1 MSLAPSL
8 QWESLNLSEP
18 VLKTIKEHFKFKCMT
33 PIQVESIKNYLEKKK
48 DVAAEAVT
56 GSGKTLA
63 FLVPMLELILKR
75 SDPLKKHEVG
85 GLIISPTR
93 ELATQTS
100 HVLAEF
106 LKNIEG
112 VTQMLTLGGNPIET
126 DVKAFNKNGA
136 NILVATP
143 GRLEDLL
150 TRKIPNFHLHKSLK
164 SLEMLVLDEA
174 DKLLELGFEKPINTV
189 LQYLPT
195 QRRTGLFSATQTK
208 QVAMLVKAGLR
219 NPIMVI
225 VKEKHCLNPKS
236 NQIESIST
244 PSALKNFYTICDADK
259 KLAFLVTFLKKNGL
273 NSKYML
279 FLSTCACVEYFSII
293 LRSLIPEI
301 NLFSL
306 HGKMNNKRYRIFEL
320 FWKAERGIL
329 ICTDVMAR
337 GVDIPEVNWVIQYDP
352 PNNAS
357 SFVHRAGRTARVG
370 KSGSSLVMLMPNEDA
385 YIHFI
390 YSNQK
395 VILELMPEL
404 EVENLDLVVEKVRKR
419 QLKDRTIF
427 DKANKAFVSYIQAY
441 SKHECH
447 LLLRIK
453 DLEFGKLATG
463 FGLLRLPK
471 MPELKNKDTSDF
483 IPVDMD
489 FNSIKYQN
497 NEREESRQK
506 KLQNYMETGIWLGQ
520 MKHKKGLKQTVAW
533 ADAKQKKLER
543 REKRKK
549 KKELRKQMELEGKA
563 KAKKKREQ
571 AFSQEDL
578 NDLAKDIALMKKF
591 KNKKISKEQF
601 DMEFGEDV

>member
-1 MSLAPSL
+1 MALPPSL
-8 QWESLNLSEP
+8 MWEDLNLSSP
-18 VLKTIKEHFKFKCMT
+18 ILKTIKENFKFDRMT
-33 PIQVESIKNYLEKKK
+33 PIQAESIRNFLEKKK

-63 FLVPMLELILKR
+63 FLVPMLEIILKR
-75 SDPLKKHEVG
+75 NDPLKTHEIG

-93 ELATQTS
+93 ELATQIS
-100 HVLAEF
+100 QVLAEF
-106 LKNIEG
+106 LTNIEG
-112 VTQMLTLGGNPIET
+112 ITQMLSLGGNSIET

-150 TRKIPNFHLHKSLK
+150 TRKIPKFNIQRSLK
-164 SLEMLVLDEA
+164 SVEMLVLDEA
-174 DKLLELGFEKPINTV
+174 DKLLELGFEKSINTV
-189 LQYLPT
+189 LHYLPT

-236 NQIESIST
+236 NQIESMST
-244 PSALKNFYTICDADK
+244 PLTLKNYYTICEADK
-259 KLAFLVTFLKKNGL
+259 KLAYLVQFLKTNGL
-273 NSKYML
+273 NLKYML

-293 LRSLIPEI
+293 LQSLIPSI
-301 NLFSL
+301 KLFSI
-306 HGKMNNKRYRIFEL
+306 HGKMNNKRYKVFQL
-320 FWKAERGIL
+320 FCEAEKGIL
-329 ICTDVMAR
+329 LCTDVMAR

-352 PNNAS
+352 PSNAS

-370 KSGSSLVMLMPNEDA
+370 KNGSSLVMLMPNEDA

-390 YSNQK
+390 FSNQK
-395 VILELMPEL
+395 VVLELLPPIK
-404 EVENLDLVVEKVRKR
+404 VENVDQVVQRVRKR
-419 QLKDRTIF
+419 QLKDRTVF
-427 DKANKAFVSYIQAY
+427 DRANKAFVSYVQAY
-441 SKHECH
+441 SKHECY
-447 LLLRIK
+447 LLLRVK

-471 MPELKNKDTSDF
+471 MPELKNKVISDF
-483 IPVDMD
+483 EPVEID

-506 KLQNYMETGIWLGQ
+506 KLLSYIETGIWPGQ
-520 MKHKKGLKQTVAW
+520 TKHKKGMKPTVAW

-543 REKRKK
+543 REKRKR

-563 KAKKKREQ
+563 RTKKKREQ
-571 AFSQEDL
+571 VFTVDEL
-578 NDLAKDIALMKKF
+578 NDLAKDIALMKKL

-601 DMEFGEDV
+601 NTEFGEV